1 VREFSVPAIAAVA
14 EDENLTDMVW
24 ANAERFS
31 TAVSFRRR
39 VGGTWVDVTARE
51 FAAEVTAVAKGF
63 LAAGLERGD
72 RVALMSKTR
81 YEWSLVDFAIWAAGL
96 VCVPVYETS
105 SAEQVEWIL
114 ADSGA
119 RAVVVETAVH
129 RATVTGLLD
138 RLAELRHVWQLERG
152 ENATAVDELT
162 ELGAEVSDE
171 TLSAARKAV
180 LASDAATLIYTSGTT
195 GRPKGCQLTHHNLI
209 AEARASKAAF
219 PELMTPGNAM
229 LMFLPMAHVLARAV
243 ALSAVY
249 ARCTLGHTPDVRNL
263 VADLGTFRPD
273 FVLAV
278 PRVFEKIYNT
288 AKQKAH
294 AAGKGRVFDAAEQTA
309 VAYSKALDG
318 SGINLGLR
326 VKHALFDR
334 LVYSKLR
341 ATLGGRCHAAVS
353 GGAPLGERLAH
364 FFRGIGIPVLEGYGL
379 TESSAAIC
387 VNVSTAAKIGTVGRP
402 VAGAAVRIADDGEIL
417 LKGDMVF
424 SGYWA
429 NPEATADAL
438 RDSWFHTGDLGA
450 LDDEGFLRITGRKKE
465 IIVTAG
471 GKNVAPTVLE
481 DRLRAHPL
489 ISQCM
494 VVGDK
499 MPFIGV
505 LITIDPEFFPT
516 WCAANG
522 KPKDSVLADM
532 LGDPDLNAE
541 IKAAVD
547 EANKAVSKA
556 ESIREFRILPVDF
569 TEAGGEMTPSMKV
582 RRNVVAK
589 THADAIASIY
599 A

>member
-1 VREFSVPAIAAVA
+1 MREFSVPAIAAVA

-249 ARCTLGHTPDVRNL
+249 ARCTLGHTP
-263 VADLGTFRPD
+263 
-273 FVLAV
+273 
-278 PRVFEKIYNT
+278 
-288 AKQKAH
+288 
-294 AAGKGRVFDAAEQTA
+294 
-309 VAYSKALDG
+309 
-318 SGINLGLR
+318 
-326 VKHALFDR
+326 
-334 LVYSKLR
+334 
-341 ATLGGRCHAAVS
+341 
-353 GGAPLGERLAH
+353 
-364 FFRGIGIPVLEGYGL
+364 
-379 TESSAAIC
+379 
-387 VNVSTAAKIGTVGRP
+387 
-402 VAGAAVRIADDGEIL
+402 
-417 LKGDMVF
+417 
-424 SGYWA
+424 
-429 NPEATADAL
+429 
-438 RDSWFHTGDLGA
+438 
-450 LDDEGFLRITGRKKE
+450 
-465 IIVTAG
+465 
-471 GKNVAPTVLE
+471 
-481 DRLRAHPL
+481 
-489 ISQCM
+489 
-494 VVGDK
+494 
-499 MPFIGV
+499 
-505 LITIDPEFFPT
+505 
-516 WCAANG
+516 
-522 KPKDSVLADM
+522 
-532 LGDPDLNAE
+532 
-541 IKAAVD
+541 
-547 EANKAVSKA
+547 
-556 ESIREFRILPVDF
+556 
-569 TEAGGEMTPSMKV
+569 
-582 RRNVVAK
+582 
-589 THADAIASIY
+589 
-599 A
+599 